1 MTGHDESSVAG
12 RPGNGSPEV
21 GPLRP
26 HDPPAARRRSESGS
40 ALVIALLVMVIMTL
54 LGLAFVLAGQTESR
68 IAINQRNRPRSRPL
82 SLSGASVH
90 QGDRLGEHTRSLQ
103 RRRIPAGRRD
113 RDPACA
119 GAWPQACL

>member
-1 MTGHDESSVAG
+1 MQRRPIVTGHDESSVAG

-40 ALVIALLVMVIMTL
+40 ALVSALLVMVIMTL

-68 IAINQRNRPRSRPL
+68 IAINQRNGQEAL
-82 SLSGASVH
+82 HIAESGV
-90 QGDRLGEHTRSLQ
+90 RLVKKWFDA
-103 RRRIPAGRRD
+103 PAGTSAYLV
-113 RDPACA
+113 P
-119 GAWPQACL
+119 